1 MRRFYLF
8 GFLTLVI
15 FDTIAQISLKYAAD
29 HAVPL
34 EFGLVW
40 LLRVFGK
47 PWVYGAL
54 VGYVGAFFTWITLL
68 KRAPVGPAF
77 AASHLEIVS
86 VMILSVW
93 LFDEHIS
100 TQQIIGALAIISGII
115 CLALGETKEPVK

>member
-8 GFLTLVI
+8 GFFALVI

-34 EFGLVW
+34 EFDLVW
-40 LLRVFGK
+40 LLRVFVQ

-54 VGYVGAFFTWITLL
+54 IGYVGAFFTWITLL
-68 KRAPVGPAF
+68 KRAPIGPAF

-93 LFDEHIS
+93 LFGEHIS
-100 TQQIIGALAIISGII
+100 AQQIVGALAIISGIL
-115 CLALGETKEPVK
+115 CLAISETKDAEK